1 MILEERECKE
11 WTRGDL
17 HVERLVWKD
26 ILGLL
31 DPLEVRLHSLSVNVS
46 HQLEKDV
53 LIYCVLP
60 RCTLLGFLAGPSG

>member
-17 HVERLVWKD
+17 HAERLVWKD

-46 HQLEKDV
+46 HQLEKKT
-53 LIYCVLP
+53 Y
-60 RCTLLGFLAGPSG
+60 